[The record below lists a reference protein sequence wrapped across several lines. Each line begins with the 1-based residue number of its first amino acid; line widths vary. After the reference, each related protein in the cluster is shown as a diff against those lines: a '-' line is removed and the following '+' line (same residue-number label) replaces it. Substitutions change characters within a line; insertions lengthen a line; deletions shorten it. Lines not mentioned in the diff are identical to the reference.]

1 MTKQLK
7 ETFIVVVIGDV
18 HGRIELAL
26 RGLRELE
33 QDLGRSIDQV
43 FSVGDFGLFL
53 REEDWKW
60 LTGPSRHQHPDWSP
74 RIRAA
79 WEEWPWP
86 LSMIGGNHE
95 PYLRLRVLDQACFG
109 PKLSYTNA
117 GVLPHS
123 IPGLRVCG
131 LSGIYHPQFLA
142 YSTNED
148 LRPLA
153 GRRLNSWSQVVDAVQ
168 HRHLSAKRLT
178 YYKEEEV
185 DEMKNLPPQPHLLLL
200 HDWPKAPEF
209 TKFRY
214 DRRPEA
220 EIVSALRPQ
229 MVCCGHHHR
238 ADTFDHDGAT
248 VYALNIIARDYGHGI
263 NPGWALPLEW
273 NAATHSLQPF
283 ASWPRMSPLP
293 NL

>member
-1 MTKQLK
+1 MK
-7 ETFIVVVIGDV
+7 EQSNQTCLVVVIGDV
-18 HGRIELAL
+18 HARIELAL
-26 RGLRELE
+26 RGLRQLE
-33 QDLGRSIDQV
+33 KELGRPIAQV

-53 REEDWKW
+53 QEDDWKW

-95 PYLRLRVLDQACFG
+95 PYLRLRVFDPDYFG

-117 GVLPHS
+117 GVLAHS

-153 GRRLNSWSQVVDAVQ
+153 GRRLHSWAQVVDAVQ

-178 YYKEEEV
+178 YYKEEEL
-185 DEMKNLPPQPHLLLL
+185 DAIMGLPAQPHLLLL

-209 TKFRY
+209 THFRY
-214 DRRPEA
+214 DRRPEG
-220 EIVSALRPQ
+220 EILETLQPQ
-229 MVCCGHHHR
+229 IVCCGHHHT
-238 ADTFDHDGAT
+238 AASFDQSGA
-248 VYALNIIARDYGHGI
+248 VVHALNIIARDYGNQI
-263 NPGWALPLEW
+263 SPGWALPLEW
-273 NAATHSLQPF
+273 NAGAHSLGN
-283 ASWPRMSPLP
+283 R
-293 NL
+293 